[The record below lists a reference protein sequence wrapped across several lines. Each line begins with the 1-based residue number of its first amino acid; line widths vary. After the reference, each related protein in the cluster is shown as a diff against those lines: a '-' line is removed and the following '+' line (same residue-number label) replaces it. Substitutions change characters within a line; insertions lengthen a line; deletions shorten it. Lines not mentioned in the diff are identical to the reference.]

1 VTAQSRAVTFVD
13 VKADA
18 IVERLADAVARR
30 VGLRREDVNRK
41 IAGYLAGIREA
52 ERPDHAELLMTAP
65 SGGRVWIDFVERMLV
80 HETYFFRHPAQLEL
94 LRDIALPDL
103 DQRRRDAGR
112 GGLVAWIAGCST
124 GEEAWTMALLAAD
137 ACGGAVIPMSILATD
152 ISEAALAAA
161 RHGVYDRL
169 HGLDSFRAIPPW
181 AARHFADGRDRSAWR
196 VPAAL
201 RYGVS
206 FLRHNLLDP
215 PPVAEADLIV
225 CRNTLI
231 YFDEGSCRRAQDNLA
246 AALRP
251 GGVLV
256 LGSADTLRAHGAFEL
271 IETSAATV
279 YRKRADGPP

>member
-1 VTAQSRAVTFVD
+1 MTFVD
-13 VKADA
+13 VTAYA
-18 IVERLADAVARR
+18 TAERLADAVARR

-41 IAGYLAGIREA
+41 IAAYLAEIAED
-52 ERPDHAELLMTAP
+52 ERPGHAELLMTAP
-65 SGGRVWIDFVERMLV
+65 SGSRVWIDFVERMLV

-94 LRDIALPDL
+94 LRDMALPDL
-103 DQRRRDAGR
+103 DSQRRAAGR
-112 GGLVAWIAGCST
+112 SRLVAWNAGCST
-124 GEEAWTMALLAAD
+124 GEEAWTMALLAA
-137 ACGGAVIPMSILATD
+137 GTGAVIPMSILATD

-181 AARHFADGRDRSAWR
+181 AARHFADCHDRSAWR
-196 VPAAL
+196 APAAL
-201 RYGVS
+201 RCGVS

-215 PPVAEADLIV
+215 PPVAEADLIL

-231 YFDEGSCRRAQDNLA
+231 YFDEAASRRAQDNLA

-256 LGSADTLRAHGAFEL
+256 LGSADTLRVRGAFQP
-271 IETSAATV
+271 IESSAATV
-279 YRKRADGPP
+279 YRKRADGPS